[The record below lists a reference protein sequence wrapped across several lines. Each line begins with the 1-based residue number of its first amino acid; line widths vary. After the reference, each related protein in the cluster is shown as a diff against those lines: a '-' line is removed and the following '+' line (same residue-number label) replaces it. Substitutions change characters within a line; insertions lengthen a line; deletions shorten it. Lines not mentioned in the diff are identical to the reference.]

1 MGVIMHRKTIAALS
15 SLLFIGS
22 AVAAPI
28 EGDTS
33 TVNFTG
39 KITEATCALSTTS
52 DDQSVDLGSVAA
64 NIFKEA
70 GDTSKAKDFAIHVTD
85 CDTNVAENAS
95 VIFSGET
102 ASQTALNVTGGA
114 TNVGIEILQ
123 DGSPLA
129 LDGTTPSAGQAL
141 DDGDNALI
149 FAARYVALSDGV
161 TSGDANATAFFTL
174 YYE

>member
-1 MGVIMHRKTIAALS
+1 MRRETIAILS
-15 SLLFIGS
+15 SLFFISTAG
-22 AVAAPI
+22 AAPI

-39 KITEATCALSTTS
+39 KITEATCALSTYS
-52 DDQSVDLGSVAA
+52 DNQSVDLGSVAA

-85 CDTNVAENAS
+85 CDTNIAVNAS
-95 VIFSGET
+95 VLFSGET
-102 ASQTALNVTGGA
+102 ATQTALNVTGGA
-114 TNVGIEILQ
+114 TNIGIEILQ
-123 DGSPLA
+123 DGTPLA
-129 LDGTTPSAGQAL
+129 LDGTSPSTAQPL
-141 DDGDNALI
+141 EDGDNALT

-174 YYE
+174 YYD